1 MRKAQSAG
9 AGQVVIAHGSF
20 HVGEGRH
27 GLRSSASHLSFLIC
41 QSVLVLLIRRDPAG
55 GCHTSISP
63 SSPLHRK
70 KAQ

>member
-20 HVGEGRH
+20 HVGEGRP

-41 QSVLVLLIRRDPAG
+41 QSVLVLLIRRSGRRLPYQHLA
-55 GCHTSISP
+55 